1 MWAACFSSPALN
13 ASRAEATLILDRS
26 IAGQTKDLLMP
37 MTISNSVVLP
47 FSVIFAGAAL
57 LTACVTT
64 DTDDETF
71 IATPKTDIV
80 SLQPIQSNEMVVS
93 FQLGDRE
100 PADWTIV
107 PELNPDR
114 LAFECPDGETIPVTF
129 TTDLE
134 TLTIPMTIEQ
144 PTVQFEIVV
153 RDDIKALTELKCIE
167 EIPRYAGSF
176 SSDRPTAGDYEAD
189 LLPIF
194 DTYFSPDGPGVILS
208 IVEGEQPPFKI
219 AYGLNRLD
227 ERLARTPS
235 DTFDIASVSKEFTA
249 VSILQLV
256 EQGKLSLNDP
266 VSKFFDDLP
275 NGNAVTVHHL
285 LSHTHGLPQIRTA
298 DDYDDSI
305 PRDVEVSLTH
315 IRDQGAKFSPGDA
328 YDYGNTSYYL
338 LAIIAERVSGV
349 TRQNYL
355 QTHLFEPAGM
365 RESFIAPGSTSDSR
379 ETFGYNEQDSAWT
392 PRIFDFHPSHAF
404 GSGDIVSTLDD
415 LRLWQQAVSNGTLL
429 SQDMFAHATTRKSLN
444 DGTLIERGY
453 SFFPSA
459 HAGDAFVYNT
469 GDYVTHTRH
478 FYSPARDLSIILN
491 TNGTPQYD
499 DGQSSVVW
507 IQVIAKVLNSPKIE
521 MFDEELDVND
531 L

>member
-1 MWAACFSSPALN
+1 
-13 ASRAEATLILDRS
+13 
-26 IAGQTKDLLMP
+26 MP
-37 MTISNSVVLP
+37 MTISNSVASP
-47 FSVIFAGAAL
+47 FSLMFAGAAL
-57 LTACVTT
+57 LSACVVT
-64 DTDDETF
+64 DTDDETPV
-71 IATPKTDIV
+71 ATPNTDIV
-80 SLQPIQSNEMVVS
+80 SLPSIQSNEMVVS
-93 FQLGDRE
+93 FQLGDRD

-114 LAFECPDGETIPVTF
+114 LAFECPDGETVPVTF

-134 TLTIPMTIEQ
+134 TRTIPMTIEQ
-144 PTVQFEIVV
+144 PTVQFDIVV
-153 RDDIKALTELKCIE
+153 QDGIFALTELKCIE
-167 EIPRYAGSF
+167 EIPRYTGSF

-194 DTYFSPDGPGVILS
+194 ETYFSPDGPGVILS
-208 IVEGEQPPFKI
+208 IVEGDQPPVKI
-219 AYGLNRLD
+219 AYGLNNL
-227 ERLARTPS
+227 EEGLARTPS
-235 DTFDIASVSKEFTA
+235 DMFDIASVSKEFTA

-256 EQGKLSLNDP
+256 EQGKLSLDDP
-266 VSKFFDDLP
+266 ISKFFDDLP
-275 NGNAVTVHHL
+275 NGNAVTIHHL
-285 LSHTHGLPQIRTA
+285 LSHTHGLPQIRSA
-298 DDYDDSI
+298 EDYDDSI
-305 PRDVEVSLTH
+305 PRNVEVSLTH

-338 LAIIAERVSGV
+338 LAVIAERVSGV
-349 TRQNYL
+349 SRQDYL

-365 RESFIAPGSTSDSR
+365 RESFIPPGTTSGSHEAR
-379 ETFGYNEQDSAWT
+379 GYNEQDGAWT
-392 PRIFDFHPSHAF
+392 PRNFDFHPSHAF

-429 SQDMFAHATTRKSLN
+429 SPDMFALATTRKRLN

-459 HAGDAFVYNT
+459 HAGDAFLYNT
-469 GDYVTHTRH
+469 GDYFTHTRH
-478 FYSPARDLSIILN
+478 FYAPDRDLSIILN

-507 IQVIAKVLNSPKIE
+507 IQVIAKVLNTPMIE